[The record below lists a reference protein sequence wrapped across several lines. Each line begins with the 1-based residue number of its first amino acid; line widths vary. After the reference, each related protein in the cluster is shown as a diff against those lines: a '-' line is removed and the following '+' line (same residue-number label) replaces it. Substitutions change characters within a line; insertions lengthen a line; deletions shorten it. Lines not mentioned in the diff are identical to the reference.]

1 MKQLWLRGPNGS
13 GKSTL
18 GKLIAKSVKES
29 VFVSSGALLREQ
41 MGRRDDIVRQELAKG
56 NLADSD
62 LVLELMT
69 RRYKE
74 IKNAGSR
81 LMIVDGFPRKLE
93 EVWRWEKLVG
103 PPHHVISLSLDDKS
117 VVDRLMNREVCD
129 SCGASYN
136 SFSNEF
142 LRPIVPRIRGEC
154 DFCTNGVLSKRA
166 DDSSDAILRRL
177 RIFHENE
184 NDILNAVRVFPNVEL
199 IECDATKGIAA
210 FEQIAGRISNIY
222 S

>member
-1 MKQLWLRGPNGS
+1 M
-13 GKSTL
+13 
-18 GKLIAKSVKES
+18 
-29 VFVSSGALLREQ
+29 
-41 MGRRDDIVRQELAKG
+41 
-56 NLADSD
+56 
-62 LVLELMT
+62 
-69 RRYKE
+69 E

-93 EVWRWEKLVG
+93 EVERWEKLVG
-103 PPHHVISLSLDDKS
+103 PPHHVISLHLDDKS
-117 VVDRLMNREVCD
+117 VVNRLVNREVCD

-142 LRPIVPRIRGEC
+142 LRPIVPRIGGKC
-154 DFCTNGVLSKRA
+154 DLCTNGVLSKRA
-166 DDSSDAILRRL
+166 DDSPDAIRRRL
-177 RIFHENE
+177 RIFRENE
-184 NDILNAVRVFPNVEL
+184 RGILNAVRKFPHVEL